1 MFLVSTNNG
10 YITLYAVRVTEV
22 LGREVTWH
30 IQIQQVFEYHLMPFI
45 HAENRVVN
53 KRHAIPTLL
62 EHIF

>member
-1 MFLVSTNNG
+1 MFLVSTNND
-10 YITLYAVRVTEV
+10 YVTLYAVRVTEV

-30 IQIQQVFEYHLMPFI
+30 IQIQQVFEYHLMPLI

-53 KRHAIPTLL
+53 KRDVIPTLL